1 MSGRLAGRTSLN
13 GASGPACEA
22 ENLTVRIGTA
32 TIVDSVSLSVAPG
45 SWTTIIGPNG
55 AGKTTL
61 LRAVAGLVRASGTV
75 RLLGAA
81 SDRMNRRERARR
93 VAIVPQ
99 DPVIPIGM
107 TVAHYVL
114 LGRTAQLAPL
124 ARETDADLVVVDR
137 ALNRLDLDDLETRP
151 IETLSGGE
159 RQRAVL
165 ARALVQDAP
174 LLLLDEPTSALDI
187 GHQQEVLALVD
198 QLRRQLG
205 LTVVATM
212 HDLTLAAL
220 HADEVVLM
228 RAGRVVNHGPPSTVL
243 TTSNLCDLYDAEV
256 EVIDHRGRLVV
267 IPSPKEDQ
275 HART

>member
-1 MSGRLAGRTSLN
+1 MSGRGAGRTSLN
-13 GASGPACEA
+13 GASGPAIEA

-32 TIVDSVSLSVAPG
+32 TIVDSVSLSADPG
-45 SWTTIIGPNG
+45 TWTTIIGPNG

-61 LRAVAGLVRASGTV
+61 LHAVAGQVRASGTA
-75 RLLGAA
+75 RLLGHPA
-81 SDRMNRRERARR
+81 DQMNRRERARR

-124 ARETDADLVVVDR
+124 ARETDSDLVAVDR
-137 ALNRLDLDDLETRP
+137 ALNQLDLDDLANRP

-187 GHQQEVLALVD
+187 GHQQEVLELVD
-198 QLRRQLG
+198 QLRRRLG
-205 LTVVATM
+205 LTVLATM
-212 HDLTLAAL
+212 HDLTLAAH
-220 HADEVVLM
+220 HADDVVLM
-228 RAGRVVNHGPPSTVL
+228 RTGRVVNQGPPSSVL
-243 TTSNLCDLYDAEV
+243 TTSNLSDLYDAEV